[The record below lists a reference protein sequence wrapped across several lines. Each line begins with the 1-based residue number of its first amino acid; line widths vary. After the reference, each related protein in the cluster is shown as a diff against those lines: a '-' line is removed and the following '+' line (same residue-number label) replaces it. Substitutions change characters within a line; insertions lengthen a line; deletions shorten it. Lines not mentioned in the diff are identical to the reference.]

1 MNTSKRYQIVIIRI
15 TSVNCNLA
23 RIRHQFHSGREPVD
37 EQLGNRTLN
46 PTAQPWTF
54 RQDFP
59 NLHQQSGTRYHPKG
73 IVFQPC
79 VNDPA

>member
-1 MNTSKRYQIVIIRI
+1 MDTSKRYQVVITRI
-15 TSVNCNLA
+15 TGVRCNLA
-23 RIRHQFHSGREPVD
+23 RIRHQFNGGGEPVD
-37 EQLGNRTLN
+37 EQLGNRALN

-59 NLHQQSGTRYHPKG
+59 NLSQQPGTRYYPKG

-79 VNDPA
+79 VDDPA